1 MNMSLQNFDNTYF
14 TNGVDNLTSL
24 DNDNKVVMV
33 MFSKRECKY
42 CNLCINSYIEAANEL
57 KDENYILA
65 KIECDEY
72 PDIVHSLKT
81 NSNLLDSRMNITFPT
96 FIIYKNNTFEKEYT
110 GVRTK
115 DDFILHIKDVDI
127 EVSRLADK
135 IQNIFP
141 IKSDTLYNLYLTARN
156 CFWIEKEIDFSKDK
170 YDWDN
175 KVSKD
180 EKYFLEN
187 ILSFFSQSD
196 QIVNNNLEER
206 FSVDI
211 ENLPKDLIIYTKLF
225 YHFQIMMEDVH
236 SQTYEILLD
245 TYITDINKKS
255 KLKRAIEHVPA
266 IKKKSNWA
274 TKWIDDKEASFGT
287 RLIAF
292 AVLEGVFFSGSFCAI
307 YWIREKNILNGL
319 TKSNEFISRDEG
331 LHYMFA
337 IKLYNLLKV
346 RDDYDIGCDN
356 NTIIDII
363 KEAVE
368 IEKEF
373 ITSSFSCNLIGMNST
388 EMKKYIEFVADK
400 LLENLDIEK
409 VYNTSNPFQFM
420 ENIGLQNK
428 TNFFEN
434 RVTEYS
440 RANAAGDNTA
450 SQLTLDD
457 DF

>member
-1 MNMSLQNFDNTYF
+1 MSLQKIDNTYF
-14 TNGVDNLTSL
+14 TNGIDNINNLETG
-24 DNDNKVVMV
+24 KVVMV
-33 MFSKRECKY
+33 MFSKKNCPS
-42 CNLCINSYIEAANEL
+42 CIKCMDSYSNASNKL
-57 KDENYILA
+57 DKYILA
-65 KIECDEY
+65 KIDCDEY
-72 PDIVHSLKT
+72 SDIIQSLKT
-81 NSNLLDSRMNITFPT
+81 NSKLLENKKVITFPV
-96 FIIYKNNTFEKEYT
+96 FIIYKNNCFEKEYT
-110 GVRTK
+110 GNRSEE
-115 DDFILHIKDVDI
+115 DFILHIEDI
-127 EVSRLADK
+127 NISVSRLANK

-141 IKSDTLYNLYLTARN
+141 IKNDILYNLYLTARN

-170 YDWDN
+170 FDWDN
-175 KVSKD
+175 KLND
-180 EKYFLEN
+180 NEKFFLEN

-206 FSVDI
+206 FCNDV
-211 ENLPKDLIIYTKLF
+211 ENLPKDLIVYTKLF
-225 YHFQIMMEDVH
+225 YNFQKMMEDVH

-245 TYITDINKKS
+245 TYITDMNKKS
-255 KLKRAIEHVPA
+255 KLKRSIEYIPA

-274 TKWIDDKEASFGT
+274 TKWIDDKDSSFGT

-307 YWIREKNILNGL
+307 YWIREKNILTGL

-337 IKLYNLLKV
+337 IKLYNILKN
-346 RDDYDIGCDN
+346 RNDYDIGCN
-356 NTIIDII
+356 NQIIINII

-373 ITSSFSCNLIGMNST
+373 ITSSFNCNLIGMNSI
-388 EMKKYIEFVADK
+388 EMKKYIEFIADK
-400 LLENLDIEK
+400 LLENLDIPK
-409 VYNTSNPFQFM
+409 YYNTSNPFSFM

-440 RANAAGDNTA
+440 RANSSSDNES